1 VSVVSAIGI
10 PLGRL
15 DGRDKVTGRARYS
28 ADVQL
33 PGTLWGAVLRSP
45 VPHAR
50 VIRIDTSR
58 ARALRGVH
66 AVLTGADLGG
76 RLYGRSIADAPIL
89 AYDRVRFVGEPVA
102 AVAAVDRDTAEEAL
116 TLVEA
121 EYEELPAVFDPLEAM
136 RPEAPVLHPAYRS
149 YHGANLDLPD
159 VPNLCSY
166 VLKTRGDVEQGF
178 READLVLEH
187 SYQTPMQHQGY
198 IEPHSC
204 LVSVEADGVMRV
216 WASNKAPFAVKLLL
230 ARDLALPPEQV
241 ILEPTFVGGDFGGKG
256 SPMQMPLGYFLSQ
269 ATGRPVRLIMGGPEE
284 MRAANPRHA
293 SWITIRSGLR
303 RDGTFVARHVKIV
316 FASGAYAGFK
326 PIPGAVL
333 EAENYAAGVYRI
345 PHTRVEYQMV
355 YTNHVPC
362 GHMRSPGG
370 PQAVFAGEV
379 DVDRLA
385 AAVGL
390 DPLEFRL
397 RNGVEEGD
405 VGPLGEA
412 WTAVRLKECLQTVRD
427 ASNWD
432 QPKPPRIG
440 RGVAVC
446 QSGAGYGGSSAEVQ
460 VHPDGTA
467 TLLTGVNDH
476 GSGAHTVLVQIVAHE
491 LQLPLERVRLV
502 VGSTDAG
509 PWDSGSSASRV
520 TYVAGQST
528 LRAATE
534 VREKL
539 AAVAAEYLGC
549 PERQVELVAG
559 AFRDREQSSSEMAF
573 EAAAARACRAGEPL
587 SGYSRFENWDRPSG
601 TSFVAHVAEVEVD
614 PETGQVHLR
623 RVVAA
628 SDVGTVLNPI
638 GVTGQ
643 LEGALVMGLGAATM
657 EELPLLDGQVAPA
670 GLHDYKLP
678 TARDLPSLTSVL
690 ITDGEGPGPYGAKG
704 VGELGH
710 LTLSPALAN
719 AVNDAIGVHLSEL
732 PLTAERVYRALEAA
746 RVAPGCSPASGN
758 VPPAEQDRPAPRA

>member
-1 VSVVSAIGI
+1 VSAVSAIGI

-15 DGRDKVTGRARYS
+15 DGRDKVTGQAKYS
-28 ADVQL
+28 ADVRL

-45 VPHAR
+45 LPHAR

-58 ARALRGVH
+58 ARALSGVH
-66 AVLTGADLGG
+66 AVLTGEDLGG
-76 RLYGRSIADAPIL
+76 RLYGRSIADVPIL
-89 AYDRVRFVGEPVA
+89 AHERVRFVGEPVA
-102 AVAAVDRDTAEEAL
+102 AVAAADRDTADEAL
-116 TLVEA
+116 TLVDV
-121 EYEELPAVFDPLEAM
+121 EYEELPAVFDPLAAM
-136 RPEAPVLHPAYRS
+136 RPDAPVLHPAYRS
-149 YHGANLDLPD
+149 YVGANPDLPD

-166 VLKTRGDVEQGF
+166 VLKSRGDMEQGF
-178 READLVLEH
+178 READLVLENT
-187 SYQTPMQHQGY
+187 YYTPMQHQGY

-216 WASNKAPFAVKLLL
+216 WASNKAPFTVKALLV
-230 ARDLALPPEQV
+230 RDLALPPEQV
-241 ILEPTFVGGDFGGKG
+241 VLEPTLVGGDFGGKG
-256 SPMQMPLGYFLSQ
+256 SPMQMPLAYFLSR

-293 SWITIRSGLR
+293 SWITIRNGLR

-326 PIPGAVL
+326 PIPPAVL
-333 EAENYAAGVYRI
+333 EAESYAAGVYRI
-345 PHTRVEYQMV
+345 PHTRVEYQIV

-379 DVDRLA
+379 DIDRVA

-397 RNGVEEGD
+397 RNGVDEGD
-405 VGPLGEA
+405 LGPLGEA
-412 WTAVRLKECLQTVRD
+412 WTAVRLKECLRAVRD
-427 ASNWD
+427 ATDWD
-432 QPKPPRIG
+432 QPKRPYVG

-467 TLLTGVNDH
+467 ALLTGVNDH
-476 GSGAHTVLVQIVAHE
+476 GSGAHTILVQIVAQE
-491 LQLPLERVRLV
+491 LQLPLERVWLV
-502 VGSTDAG
+502 VGSTAAG

-534 VREKL
+534 VRQKL

-549 PERQVELVAG
+549 PERQVELVDG
-559 AFRDREQSSSEMAF
+559 AFRDRERPSAAMAF
-573 EAAAARACRAGEPL
+573 EDAAARACRGGEPV

-601 TSFVAHVAEVEVD
+601 TSFVAQVAEVEVD

-657 EELPLLDGQVAPA
+657 EELPLADGQVAAA
-670 GLHDYKLP
+670 GLHEYKLP
-678 TARDLPSLTSVL
+678 TIRDLPPLTPML

-710 LTLSPALAN
+710 LTLSPALVN
-719 AVNDAIGVHLSEL
+719 AVYDATGVRLSEL
-732 PLTAERVYRALEAA
+732 PVTAERVYRALKAA
-746 RVAPGCSPASGN
+746 RVAPGSRSGSGE
-758 VPPAEQDRPAPRA
+758 ATAAGRDRPAPSG

>member
-1 VSVVSAIGI
+1 VSAVAAIGV
-10 PLGRL
+10 PVGRL
-15 DGRDKVTGRARYS
+15 DGRDKVTGQARYS

-45 VPHAR
+45 LPHAR
-50 VIRIDTSR
+50 LVRIDTAR
-58 ARALRGVH
+58 ARALPGVH

-76 RLYGRSIADAPIL
+76 RLYGRSIADVPIL
-89 AYDRVRFVGEPVA
+89 AHERVRFVGEPVA

-116 TLVEA
+116 LLVEV
-121 EYEELPAVFDPLEAM
+121 EYEELPAVFDPIAAM
-136 RPEAPVLHPAYRS
+136 QPDAPILHPAYRS

-187 SYQTPMQHQGY
+187 SYRTPMQHQGY

-204 LVSVEADGVMRV
+204 LVSVEADGAMRV
-216 WASNKAPFAVKLLL
+216 WASNKAPFTVQALL

-241 ILEPTFVGGDFGGKG
+241 VLEPTFVGGDFGGKG
-256 SPMQMPLGYFLSQ
+256 SPMQIPLGYFLSR
-269 ATGRPVRLIMGGPEE
+269 ATERPVRLIMGGAEE
-284 MRAANPRHA
+284 LRAANPRHA

-326 PIPGAVL
+326 PIPRAVL

-379 DVDRLA
+379 DIDRLA

-397 RNGVEEGD
+397 RNGVEEGE
-405 VGPLGEA
+405 VGPLGET
-412 WTAVRLKECLQTVRD
+412 WTAVRLKECLRAVRD
-427 ASNWD
+427 AANWD
-432 QPKPPRIG
+432 QPKPPHVG

-446 QSGAGYGGSSAEVQ
+446 QSGAGYGGSSARVQ
-460 VHPDGTA
+460 VFPDGTA
-467 TLLTGVNDH
+467 ALQTGVNDH
-476 GSGAHTVLVQIVAHE
+476 GSGAHTVLVQVVAQE

-502 VGSTDAG
+502 VGSTESG

-528 LRAATE
+528 LRAARE
-534 VREKL
+534 AREKL

-549 PERQVELVAG
+549 SERQVELVAG
-559 AFRDREQSSSEMAF
+559 AFRDREQPSARMAF
-573 EAAAARACRAGEPL
+573 ADAAVRACRGGEPV

-601 TSFVAHVAEVEVD
+601 TSFVAQVAEVEVD

-628 SDVGTVLNPI
+628 SDVGTILNPI

-657 EELPLLDGQVAPA
+657 EELPLVDGQVAAA
-670 GLHDYKLP
+670 GLHEYKLP
-678 TARDLPSLTSVL
+678 TAKDLPSLTSVL
-690 ITDGEGPGPYGAKG
+690 ITDGQGPGPYGAKG

-710 LTLSPALAN
+710 LTLPPAIAN
-719 AVNDAIGVHLSEL
+719 AVSDATGIQLAEL
-732 PLTAERVYRALEAA
+732 PVTAERVYRALKAA
-746 RVAPGCSPASGN
+746 RPGHSPGGAPLRCARSKSPIHQ
-758 VPPAEQDRPAPRA
+758 P